1 MVRLKQIAFRS
12 QVRIVLALAVPT
24 ALLIA
29 LLFLLFW
36 LAGAPIGGADDT
48 NFLSDFL
55 AALIFAVAIALVQLA
70 ALALL
75 RLLPWPNPRLEI
87 DREADEDRLRRV
99 FE

>member
-1 MVRLKQIAFRS
+1 M
-12 QVRIVLALAVPT
+12 LALAVPT

-36 LAGAPIGGADDT
+36 LAGEPIGGADDT
-48 NFLSDFL
+48 DFLSDFL
-55 AALIFAVAIALVQLA
+55 AAIFFAAAIALVQLA

-75 RLLPWPNPRLEI
+75 RLLPWPNPRLRIE
-87 DREADEDRLRRV
+87 EGADEDRLRQV